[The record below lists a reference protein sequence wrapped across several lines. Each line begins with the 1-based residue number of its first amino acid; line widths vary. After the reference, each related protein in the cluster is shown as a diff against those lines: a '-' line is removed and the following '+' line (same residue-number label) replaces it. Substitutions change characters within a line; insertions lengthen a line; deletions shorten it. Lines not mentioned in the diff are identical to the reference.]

1 MEPKT
6 IEEVS
11 EILDT
16 FDIED
21 IASLLTKQLDL
32 SENLSVT
39 MTDYFKPLHH
49 RYVQITNDDSIPEDI
64 KGEAKEKFFNVCR
77 LFIAIIC
84 KKFDLT
90 VDTEWM
96 IDHEGDLPGLVTAL
110 YCFFVK
116 DIVENIQ
123 EVCINYINK
132 NRKKIFELFEERK
145 NKKDSMTLVN
155 KKNFPLDM
163 AVIMANIYDVT
174 TFILTALSEEQY
186 IQYMNQDYIPLRVI
200 YPMLQDGIIAGEF
213 IDIISALYTE
223 NINLRAVV
231 CYNIMTSFKVLES

>member
-6 IEEVS
+6 IEDVS

-21 IASLLTKQLDL
+21 IASLLMKQLDL

-39 MTDYFKPLHH
+39 MTDYFEPLHRH
-49 RYVQITNDDSIPEDI
+49 YVKITNDESIPDDV
-64 KGEAKEKFFNVCR
+64 KSEAKEKFFNICR
-77 LFIAIIC
+77 IFITIIC

-90 VDTEWM
+90 VDTDWM
-96 IDHEGDLPGLVTAL
+96 IDREGDLPGFVTAL
-110 YCFFVK
+110 YRFFVK
-116 DIVENIQ
+116 DIIANIQ

-132 NRKKIFELFEERK
+132 NRKEIFELFEERK

-155 KKNFPLDM
+155 KKNFSLDM
-163 AVIMANIYDVT
+163 AVILANIYDVT
-174 TFILTALSEEQY
+174 TFILSALSEEQY
-186 IQYMNQDYIPLRVI
+186 IQYMNQEYIPLRVI

-213 IDIISALYTE
+213 IDVISALYTE
-223 NINLRAVV
+223 NINLRSAV
-231 CYNIMTSFKVLES
+231 CYQILTSFKVLES

>member
-1 MEPKT
+1 MEPNA
-6 IEEVS
+6 IEDVS
-11 EILDT
+11 EILDI

-49 RYVQITNDDSIPEDI
+49 HYVQISNDDTIPDDL
-64 KGEAKEKFFNVCR
+64 KSEAKERFYNICR
-77 LFIAIIC
+77 IFIKIIC
-84 KKFDLT
+84 KKFDLE
-90 VDTEWM
+90 VDEEWM
-96 IDHEGDLPGLVTAL
+96 IDHEGDLPGLVTAM

-116 DIVENIQ
+116 DMIENIQ

-132 NRKKIFELFEERK
+132 NRKELFELFEERK
-145 NKKDSMTLVN
+145 TKKDSMTLVK

-163 AVIMANIYDVT
+163 AVILANIYDVT
-174 TFILTALSEEQY
+174 TFILSVVNEEQY

-200 YPMLQDGIIAGEF
+200 YPMLQDGYIAGEF
-213 IDIISALYTE
+213 IDVISAMYTE
-223 NINLRAVV
+223 NINLRAAV
-231 CYNIMTSFKVLES
+231 CYQILTSYKVNES